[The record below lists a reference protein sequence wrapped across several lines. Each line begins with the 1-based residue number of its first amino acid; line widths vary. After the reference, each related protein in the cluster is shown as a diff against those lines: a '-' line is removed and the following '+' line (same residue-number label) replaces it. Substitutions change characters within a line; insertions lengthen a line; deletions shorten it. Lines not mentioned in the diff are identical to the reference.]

1 MEMSLTLGD
10 LDVTEL
16 ELKKVIREVVGDA
29 RLANGDEVIAIEGD
43 DGLRVVGAITEFKGN
58 FLQGLKEFW
67 GCQDLK
73 RDGYTRMKKGGRGDG
88 DGSGGGI
95 MGW

>member
-58 FLQGLKEFW
+58 FL
-67 GCQDLK
+67 
-73 RDGYTRMKKGGRGDG
+73 
-88 DGSGGGI
+88 
-95 MGW
+95 